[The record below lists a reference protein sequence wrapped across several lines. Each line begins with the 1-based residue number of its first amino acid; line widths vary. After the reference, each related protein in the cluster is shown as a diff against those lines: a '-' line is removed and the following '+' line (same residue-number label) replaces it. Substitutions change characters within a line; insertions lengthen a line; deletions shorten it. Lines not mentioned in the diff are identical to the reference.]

1 MTEFW
6 RLLLYF
12 PLGLAPSIFFG
23 SRFFVQWLQSE
34 KLKKS
39 TVTPLFWKLSLAG
52 NFLCMLHYTIQ
63 VQYPFALI
71 QATNC
76 VISWRNLNLMQEKKT
91 YSTRTAIAVM
101 AASIGTI
108 TALFALQS
116 YFLIGEWDWVRT
128 PTKFYDEVRVYHSM
142 GWHFLGAFS
151 GMLFASRFWIQWWQA
166 EHRQRSE
173 LRSAF
178 WWLSIGGSVLSL
190 IYFVRIH
197 DIVSIF
203 NQSFGLVPYIR
214 NLILINRRK
223 KIIQAPARSKS
234 GFP

>member
-1 MTEFW
+1 MTDFW

-12 PLGLAPSIFFG
+12 PLGLAPAIFFG

-52 NFLCMLHYTIQ
+52 NVLFMLHYTIQ

-71 QATNC
+71 QAANG
-76 VISWRNLNLMQEKKT
+76 VISWRNLNLMREGRS
-91 YSTRTAIAVM
+91 YSTRTALLIM
-101 AASIGTI
+101 AAAIAGI
-108 TALFALQS
+108 TAIFAFQS
-116 YFLIGEWDWVRT
+116 FFLIGEWDWIRT
-128 PTKFYDEVRVYHSM
+128 PTKFFDEGRVHHSL
-142 GWHFLGAFS
+142 GWHLLGAFS
-151 GMLFASRFWIQWWQA
+151 GMLFASRFWVQWWQA

-178 WWLSIGGSVLSL
+178 WWLSIAGSVLSL
-190 IYFVRIH
+190 TYFIH
-197 DIVSIF
+197 IQDIVSIF

-214 NLILINRRK
+214 NLMLINRQRFQISTSK
-223 KIIQAPARSKS
+223 ERSS
-234 GFP
+234 SL